1 MAQYFSK
8 ICIRREN
15 VYNRVSS
22 RWKKKTKLSNFPR
35 ERKFDEKTFDASY
48 NSKRTYLRQFFFTH
62 PLQILKGNYGNFH
75 KRAQQQGT
83 TETREVGERLLHGG
97 CYLFDLRVQSSWR
110 EAIGGATV
118 AYQPFSAR
126 SAARFGCC
134 SMQTARSFAGRAL
147 CTTARIYTRYY
158 CDIVSPPPLP
168 NLCKTKFEITPRGR
182 PSSAAP
188 RNLFVNFR
196 SNIYSTRLDWK
207 ANSRVHG
214 WKIISRPGGCST
226 V

>member
-1 MAQYFSK
+1 MAKKISK
-8 ICIRREN
+8 KRKEAFESVVFRAN
-15 VYNRVSS
+15 TRASS
-22 RWKKKTKLSNFPR
+22 S
-35 ERKFDEKTFDASY
+35 
-48 NSKRTYLRQFFFTH
+48 YLRQFFLLPPFAKYSGAIMKIFINTRNNNGTEARERRGCCIAGVIC
-62 PLQILKGNYGNFH
+62 LIYGIARS
-75 KRAQQQGT
+75 KVRDARQLALRGA
-83 TETREVGERLLHGG
+83 VGLG
-97 CYLFDLRVQSSWR
+97 RV
-110 EAIGGATV
+110 
-118 AYQPFSAR
+118 QPFSAR

-158 CDIVSPPPLP
+158 CDIVSPSLSLSVSLSPSLS
-168 NLCKTKFEITPRGR
+168 NLCKTKFEITARGR
-182 PSSAAP
+182 PSSAALAAP

-226 V
+226 A

>member
-1 MAQYFSK
+1 MCTIEYH
-8 ICIRREN
+8 RDE
-15 VYNRVSS
+15 
-22 RWKKKTKLSNFPR
+22 KKKQNSLIFHAKENLTKKLSMRHIIRNV
-35 ERKFDEKTFDASY
+35 
-48 NSKRTYLRQFFFTH
+48 RTCANFFFTH

-158 CDIVSPPPLP
+158 CDIVSPPPLS